1 MAPKCWWYLWS
12 KRPWLFL
19 SPLQK
24 SCWAANAPGN
34 SGCRWSFAETPDLS
48 GWSRSAF
55 CQGGR
60 KASGENTIFWQKAI
74 ILRSKMSHFGSLKN
88 CAVTCVRGM
97 SKVKSS
103 CQTDINFEIKLY
115 ILNCACNIFQHW
127 TPPAFSC
134 HSPLLDSLSF
144 CHKAS
149 VRVLQSLQALLV
161 PLTCNKHV
169 ADCMAYDVA
178 FIPLQALGPRKAS
191 PLCREFSQEKEK
203 QWAQLGV

>member
-24 SCWAANAPGN
+24 SCWANAPGN

-74 ILRSKMSHFGSLKN
+74 IPRSKMSHFGSLKN

-97 SKVKSS
+97 SKVKVPVK
-103 CQTDINFEIKLY
+103 QTSTLQLLFWI
-115 ILNCACNIFQHW
+115 CVCNIFQHW

-134 HSPLLDSLSF
+134 HSLYWIPWVFAIRPQSGYFKVFRRCLSRW
-144 CHKAS
+144 HATNMW
-149 VRVLQSLQALLV
+149 RIAWLM
-161 PLTCNKHV
+161 T
-169 ADCMAYDVA
+169 
-178 FIPLQALGPRKAS
+178 
-191 PLCREFSQEKEK
+191 
-203 QWAQLGV
+203 

>member
-103 CQTDINFEIKLY
+103 CQTDINFEIKLFW
-115 ILNCACNIFQHW
+115 IVLATFSNIE
-127 TPPAFSC
+127 PPRLF
-134 HSPLLDSLSF
+134 
-144 CHKAS
+144 
-149 VRVLQSLQALLV
+149 
-161 PLTCNKHV
+161 HV
-169 ADCMAYDVA
+169 
-178 FIPLQALGPRKAS
+178 IPLYWIPWVFAIRPQSGYFKVFRRCLSRWLATNMWRIAWLMT
-191 PLCREFSQEKEK
+191 
-203 QWAQLGV
+203 